1 MPRKS
6 ENRRVDIVFS
16 PEQYKVLLNQ
26 AEQEGYITLLPEDDA
41 LSTGRLST
49 GRQFETS
56 GSVAEFLRDHLSWTI
71 PEFAQ
76 AAPLKARGK
85 YERKQRETEPRYVMQ
100 CPISQMSPSASAPV
114 PPVGGS
120 AVPSTGG
127 TGHNIP

>member
-26 AEQEGYITLLPEDDA
+26 AEQEGYITLLSEDQDKHK
-41 LSTGRLST
+41 T
-49 GRQFETS
+49 E

-85 YERKQRETEPRYVMQ
+85 YERKKRETEPRYK
-100 CPISQMSPSASAPV
+100 CPKC
-114 PPVGGS
+114 GS
-120 AVPSTGG
+120 LNTVFAGDGPG
-127 TGHNIP
+127 TEGVLLYMLFECGNCGHRFRDDDAGI